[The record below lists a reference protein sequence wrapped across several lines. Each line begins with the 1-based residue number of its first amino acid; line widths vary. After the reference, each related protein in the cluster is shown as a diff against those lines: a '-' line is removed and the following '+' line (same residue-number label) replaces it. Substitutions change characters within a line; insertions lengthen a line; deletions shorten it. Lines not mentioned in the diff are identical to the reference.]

1 MSGVGAKSRR
11 SSARVESFLSD
22 PQRHELATL
31 FSSPIASLGL
41 LIAGKSPFV
50 LLFLALVGM
59 SLSHIMPTIFG
70 MIRDAFSPKEQG
82 AMIGN
87 AVAAG
92 FLGQFLA
99 PFLLYLY
106 WPIAGQA
113 VAPVSMCVVPSLL
126 LLPIGFALYGRAG
139 KKKVNYQ
146 EG

>member
-1 MSGVGAKSRR
+1 M
-11 SSARVESFLSD
+11 
-22 PQRHELATL
+22 
-31 FSSPIASLGL
+31 
-41 LIAGKSPFV
+41 

-59 SLSHIMPTIFG
+59 SLSHIMPTIFS

-113 VAPVSMCVVPSLL
+113 MAPVSTCVVLSLL

-139 KKKVNYQ
+139 RANYQ